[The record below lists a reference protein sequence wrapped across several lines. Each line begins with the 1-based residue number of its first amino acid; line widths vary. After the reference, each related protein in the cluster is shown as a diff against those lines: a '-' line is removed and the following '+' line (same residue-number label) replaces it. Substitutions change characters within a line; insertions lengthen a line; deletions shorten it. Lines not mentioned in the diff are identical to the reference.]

1 MSSGSNAAPGTSPA
15 TVQKQVDWMTK
26 AEEEVRVRMSFPFS
40 LRLLSDSYAPCLACC
55 HPTHRVR
62 RRRTTT

>member
-1 MSSGSNAAPGTSPA
+1 
-15 TVQKQVDWMTK
+15 MTK